1 MCETLSYKLEFQPL
15 YPKRICAHGMTIMS
29 RGRARPNL
37 KFGKEACVL
46 SKGSEGVSHKLEE
59 LVHKSLFSSGFPYL
73 KNNGMR
79 YETFLLS

>member
-1 MCETLSYKLEFQPL
+1 MCETLLYRLEFQPL
-15 YPKRICAHGMTIMS
+15 YPKIICAHRMTIMPT
-29 RGRARPNL
+29 GCARPGL

-59 LVHKSLFSSGFPYL
+59 LVHESLFSSGFPYL

-79 YETFLLS
+79 YEIFLLS